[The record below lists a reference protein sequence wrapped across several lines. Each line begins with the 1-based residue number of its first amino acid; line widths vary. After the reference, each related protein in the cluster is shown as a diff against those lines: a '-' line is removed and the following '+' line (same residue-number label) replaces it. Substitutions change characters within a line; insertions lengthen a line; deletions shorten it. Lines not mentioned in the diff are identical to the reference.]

1 MTDTTH
7 SPEKSDRVLIVGAG
21 LAGLACALA
30 LQARSIPFEILEASD
45 GPGGRVRTDFLD
57 GYLLDRGFQVY
68 LTAYPEG
75 QRVLDYQAL
84 DFHRFAAGALVRYS
98 GKFHRAMDPWRE
110 PFAAL
115 SSILSPVGSMADKLL
130 VARLRAS
137 AMAGT
142 PEQLLLRP
150 EKSSM
155 QALLD
160 FGFSQNIITRFF
172 QPFFGAIMYDTQLR
186 VSSRMLEYVFR
197 MMASGDT
204 VLPGKGMGAIPA
216 QLAARLP
223 AGAIR
228 YGARVAAVGENSV
241 TLDDGQL
248 LGARAVVVATEGPEA
263 VRLLPR
269 LPPVQ
274 GRKAMTA
281 YFGIEGASPV
291 ADPMVVLNGNG
302 QWPIQSCCV
311 PSVVC
316 PNYAPAGH
324 HLMSVTL
331 LGESQQE
338 EAQLVGLLRGQLGRW
353 FGDGVKGWKFLR
365 LYRLPHAHPVNAP
378 PTLQE
383 RPVMLENGVF
393 ICGDHRFFP
402 SIQAAL
408 ENGRHAG
415 EAVANHVH

>member
-1 MTDTTH
+1 MSGPINASHQT
-7 SPEKSDRVLIVGAG
+7 DRVLIVGAG
-21 LAGLACALA
+21 LAGLACALT
-30 LQARSIPFEILEASD
+30 LKSGSIPFEILEASD
-45 GPGGRVRTDFLD
+45 GPGGRVRTDKLD

-75 QRVLDYQAL
+75 QRVLDYEAL
-84 DFHRFAAGALVRYS
+84 DFHRFAPGALVRYS
-98 GKFHRAMDPWRE
+98 GKFHKAMDPWRE

-150 EKSSM
+150 EKTTM

-172 QPFFGAIMYDTQLR
+172 QPFFGAIMFDSQLR

-197 MMASGDT
+197 MMATGDT
-204 VLPGKGMGAIPA
+204 VLPGEGMGAIPA

-223 AGAIR
+223 ADSIR
-228 YGARVAAVGENSV
+228 YGARVEAVSESSV
-241 TLDDGQL
+241 TLESGEVLQ
-248 LGARAVVVATEGPEA
+248 ARAVVVATEGPEA

-269 LPPVQ
+269 LPQVRC
-274 GRKAMTA
+274 RKAMTA
-281 YFGIEGASPV
+281 YFGIEGPPPV
-291 ADPMVVLNGNG
+291 DDPMVILNGNV
-302 QWPIQSCCV
+302 QWPIHSCCV

-316 PNYAPAGH
+316 PNYAPEGH

-338 EAQLVGLLRGQLGRW
+338 DAQLAGVLGSQLGRW
-353 FGDGVKGWKFLR
+353 FGDGVKRWKFLR

-378 PTLQE
+378 PTVEE
-383 RPVMLENGVF
+383 RPVELENGVF
-393 ICGDHRFFP
+393 VCGDHRFFP

-415 EAVANHVH
+415 EAVANHVL